1 MAAGGAEGRVLKT
14 PLAVFCTGTDFAI
27 VRGMKTDMQNQV
39 EQVDR
44 IGQSLQ
50 TVLVKNQGLTVEVGR
65 DEQGRDVAVDL
76 ATLPHL
82 LIGGATGQGKSVF
95 LHSLIC
101 SIVQDHSPKE
111 VEFVLM
117 DPKRVEFSVY
127 AKLPHL
133 HAHIVYDTENGTA
146 MMKHIESVMDGRF
159 SLFAEKGCGK
169 ITEYNNVTE
178 GDGLPHMIVVI
189 DEFSDFMCNDDC
201 GIFESTVSRI
211 AALGR
216 TAGIHLVMATSRP
229 ATKVVT
235 GALKANI
242 PGRLSFRVAAKVD
255 SRTLLGEVGAE
266 ALPRP
271 GSALLKTSNGAVI
284 HVQVP
289 LIRDTEIKEIVD
301 SVLARYSEG
310 EPDSKPETDCDEV
323 LLERAMELIR
333 TTGRASLSL
342 FQRQLD
348 IGYNAA
354 VWLMARLEELSEF
367 KNIRKRGLNSGMG
380 NGIML
385 PSTGD

>member
-1 MAAGGAEGRVLKT
+1 M
-14 PLAVFCTGTDFAI
+14 DIAI

-39 EQVDR
+39 EEVDR
-44 IGQSLQ
+44 FGQSLQ
-50 TVLVKNQGLTVEVGR
+50 TVLVKNQGLTIEVGR

-101 SIVQDHSPKE
+101 SLVQDHSPQE
-111 VEFVLM
+111 VEFILM

-133 HAHIVYDTENGTA
+133 HAHIAYGPECGTA
-146 MMKHIESVMDGRF
+146 MMKHIESIMDGRF
-159 SLFAEKGCGK
+159 SLFAEKGCGN
-169 ITEYNNVTE
+169 ITEYNIATE
-178 GDGLPHMIVVI
+178 GDGLPHTIVVV
-189 DEFSDFMCNDDC
+189 DEFSDFMCNDVS
-201 GIFESTVSRI
+201 GVFESTVSRV

-216 TAGIHLVMATSRP
+216 AAGIHLVMATSRP
-229 ATKVVT
+229 DAKVVT
-235 GALKANI
+235 GALKTNI
-242 PGRLSFRVAAKVD
+242 PGRLSFKVAAKVD

-266 ALPRP
+266 ALSGR

-289 LIRDTEIKEIVD
+289 LIRDTEIKEGVD

-310 EPDSKPETDCDEV
+310 EPDSKPETYCDEV
-323 LLERAMELIR
+323 LLERAVELIR

-342 FQRQLD
+342 FQRQLG

-354 VWLMARLEELSEF
+354 VRLMDRLKEREF
-367 KNIRKRGLNSGMG
+367 RCV
-380 NGIML
+380 
-385 PSTGD
+385 P

>member
-1 MAAGGAEGRVLKT
+1 MS
-14 PLAVFCTGTDFAI
+14 
-27 VRGMKTDMQNQV
+27 GMKSDMQNQV

-50 TVLVKNQGLTVEVGR
+50 TVLVKNQGLTIEVGR

-101 SIVQDHSPKE
+101 SLVQDHSPKE
-111 VEFVLM
+111 VEMVLM
-117 DPKRVEFSVY
+117 DPKRVEFLVY
-127 AKLPHL
+127 AQLPHL
-133 HAHIVYDTENGTA
+133 HAHIAYGPECGTA

-159 SLFAEKGCGK
+159 SLFAEKGCGN
-169 ITEYNNVTE
+169 ITEYNIATE
-178 GDGLPHMIVVI
+178 GDGLPHTIVVV
-189 DEFSDFMCNDDC
+189 DEFSDFMCNDVS
-201 GIFESTVSRI
+201 GVFESAVNRI

-216 TAGIHLVMATSRP
+216 VAGIHLVMATSRP
-229 ATKVVT
+229 AAKVVT
-235 GALKANI
+235 GTLKANI

-266 ALPRP
+266 ALSRP
-271 GSALLKTSNGAVI
+271 GSALLKTSTGAIV

-289 LIRDTEIKEIVD
+289 LIRDEEIKEIVD
-301 SVLARYSEG
+301 SVVARYSEG
-310 EPDSKPETDCDEV
+310 EPECKSETDCDEA
-323 LLERAMELIR
+323 LFERAVELIR

-354 VWLMARLEELSEF
+354 VRLMARLEEREIVGPARGASSREIF
-367 KNIRKRGLNSGMG
+367 WKNVR
-380 NGIML
+380 
-385 PSTGD
+385 

>member
-1 MAAGGAEGRVLKT
+1 
-14 PLAVFCTGTDFAI
+14 
-27 VRGMKTDMQNQV
+27 MKTDMQNQV

-44 IGQSLQ
+44 IDPSLQ
-50 TVLVKNQGLTVEVGR
+50 AVLVKNLGLTVVVGR

-76 ATLPHL
+76 TTLPHL

-101 SIVQDHSPKE
+101 SLVQDHSPKE

-117 DPKRVEFSVY
+117 DPKRVEFSGY
-127 AKLPHL
+127 AKLQHL
-133 HAHIVYDTENGTA
+133 HAHIVYDPEQGTA

-159 SLFAEKGCGK
+159 SLFAEKGCGN

-178 GDGLPHMIVVI
+178 GDGLPHTIVVV

-201 GIFESTVSRI
+201 GVFESTVSRI

-229 ATKVVT
+229 TAKVVT

-242 PGRLSFRVAAKVD
+242 PGRLSFRAATKVD
-255 SRTLLGEVGAE
+255 SLTLLGEAGAE
-266 ALPRP
+266 ALSRP

-284 HVQVP
+284 QVQVP
-289 LIRDTEIKEIVD
+289 LIRDAEIKEVVG

-310 EPDSKPETDCDEV
+310 EPEEKLEIDCDEA
-323 LLERAMELIR
+323 LLNRAIELIR

-342 FQRQLD
+342 FQRQLG

-354 VWLMARLEELSEF
+354 VQLMDRLGKLPKF
-367 KNIRKRGLNSGMG
+367 KNIRTMG
-380 NGIML
+380 CWRA
-385 PSTGD
+385 SKTRQDRESKVRQ